1 MALSDD
7 QKNILKQCA
16 DTYPYPIAAACQRY
30 LAESPEDPW
39 RSWELLS
46 RNILQ
51 SVLHYMSHLLLS
63 DLIALGEKPP
73 RLFHHIQAILS
84 RPMAGQYV
92 GFLRET
98 ARHYRDGDLSGSVQE
113 LVDFLVDSE
122 IDCNLLDGNRPL
134 LGQAVAYRNAFAH
147 GRVVQKDAI
156 ASTSAEVLDLTIHL
170 LQQIHFLTRYPL
182 RLEDGTDLMG
192 HTPWGLSRKPQP
204 LQVVTARGMV
214 MRMSSGR
221 KIQCPIFWKI
231 CCTTK
236 QAWTPL
242 E

>member
-1 MALSDD
+1 MINQNSLEQFIHDPETGTLSA
-7 QKNILKQCA
+7 K
-16 DTYPYPIAAACQRY
+16 Y
-30 LAESPEDPW
+30 LFLRGLQD
-39 RSWELLS
+39 LLTAV
-46 RNILQ
+46 N
-51 SVLHYMSHLLLS
+51 
-63 DLIALGEKPP
+63 
-73 RLFHHIQAILS
+73 AILLADVFQGPA
-84 RPMAGQYV
+84 RPGI
-92 GFLRET
+92 T
-98 ARHYRDGDLSGSVQE
+98 
-113 LVDFLVDSE
+113 
-122 IDCNLLDGNRPL
+122 
-134 LGQAVAYRNAFAH
+134 